1 MRLVDEKQADL
12 LLHVSNQSFE
22 HTRVRLTVAVD
33 GVTVVDGDFHVEDQ
47 HNWVSRFASTETGAN
62 APRASVLW
70 VPRLG
75 QQSFDTVLSDSISD
89 RTSVGVNVANGN
101 LLVRTTDVQVA
112 GTGQDLDVD
121 RTYNSLGD
129 KYGTNAE
136 GVGAGALGPGWT
148 SAITGDLWLEPMLK
162 HGSQAFHGPGGM
174 VVPFERVNSSHGTD
188 GWDGP
193 PAMSASLEADDTT
206 YNAYTLKL
214 KKKNAKY
221 RFLRPEG
228 AGAYFTR
235 VIDRNDNAIKVS
247 GTRAAGYKR
256 TEVTDTQGRTLT
268 NGFDASFFH
277 R

>member
-129 KYGTNAE
+129 K
-136 GVGAGALGPGWT
+136 
-148 SAITGDLWLEPMLK
+148 
-162 HGSQAFHGPGGM
+162 
-174 VVPFERVNSSHGTD
+174 
-188 GWDGP
+188 
-193 PAMSASLEADDTT
+193 
-206 YNAYTLKL
+206 
-214 KKKNAKY
+214 
-221 RFLRPEG
+221 
-228 AGAYFTR
+228 
-235 VIDRNDNAIKVS
+235 
-247 GTRAAGYKR
+247 
-256 TEVTDTQGRTLT
+256 
-268 NGFDASFFH
+268 
-277 R
+277 